1 VPSSVFGKNL
11 EISMTDPFE
20 DIVRNA
26 LRGTSG
32 AAGEMPTYHGA
43 WQRGRRRRWIKRSAL
58 VATGAFVLL
67 AALTVNLGRLPGSEP
82 IETSDVATGA
92 AAAVAA
98 TPIFEPTPLATTA
111 LVETPSLSDGDTDSV
126 QAAPTASAISPAD
139 TPTVVPQAAATPTTV
154 AQTTVPPAAVTP
166 TVVAATALPPTAVPQ
181 TSVPQTGAPTA
192 PVPTPEAL
200 STPPPTVEA
209 LPTADAETA
218 QEPASLA
225 GTAQQPVDPGGTD
238 EPLGPPQVAFTTVA
252 PADAVLLD
260 GAVRGVALPC
270 DLDQDGVA
278 DATCELLA
286 DYSCT
291 GDGDVEPG
299 YSMVDSN
306 GDSVGDTCT
315 ALDLTICDTTN
326 DGLGDTPCIIDVSVA
341 PG

>member
-1 VPSSVFGKNL
+1 
-11 EISMTDPFE
+11 
-20 DIVRNA
+20 
-26 LRGTSG
+26 
-32 AAGEMPTYHGA
+32 MPTYHGA

-192 PVPTPEAL
+192 PVPTPQCQIFCL
-200 STPPPTVEA
+200 
-209 LPTADAETA
+209 
-218 QEPASLA
+218 
-225 GTAQQPVDPGGTD
+225 
-238 EPLGPPQVAFTTVA
+238 
-252 PADAVLLD
+252 
-260 GAVRGVALPC
+260 
-270 DLDQDGVA
+270 
-278 DATCELLA
+278 
-286 DYSCT
+286 
-291 GDGDVEPG
+291 
-299 YSMVDSN
+299 
-306 GDSVGDTCT
+306 
-315 ALDLTICDTTN
+315 
-326 DGLGDTPCIIDVSVA
+326 
-341 PG
+341 

>member
-1 VPSSVFGKNL
+1 
-11 EISMTDPFE
+11 MTEPFE
-20 DIVRNA
+20 DIVRDA

-32 AAGEMPTYHGA
+32 AADEMPTYHGA
-43 WQRGRRRRWIKRSAL
+43 WQRGRRRRLIKRSAL

-98 TPIFEPTPLATTA
+98 TPIFEPTTLETTA
-111 LVETPSLSDGDTDSV
+111 PVETPSLSDGDTDSV
-126 QAAPTASAISPAD
+126 PAAPTAPTASVVSPAE
-139 TPTVVPQAAATPTTV
+139 TPTAVPQAAEPPAAV
-154 AQTTVPPAAVTP
+154 AQTTLPQTAVPQTAV
-166 TVVAATALPPTAVPQ
+166 PPTAVPTTVPP
-181 TSVPQTGAPTA
+181 TSAPTT

-200 STPPPTVEA
+200 LSMPPPTVEA
-209 LPTADAETA
+209 LSTAEAATA
-218 QEPASLA
+218 QEP
-225 GTAQQPVDPGGTD
+225 GDPGGTD